1 MQHGLIRVAIMCVVD
16 VVNPGKAHPQCKVV
30 RHKMLKK
37 KGTKGMRLKKGP
49 VRVQGI
55 IDGKK

>member
-1 MQHGLIRVAIMCVVD
+1 MCVVD